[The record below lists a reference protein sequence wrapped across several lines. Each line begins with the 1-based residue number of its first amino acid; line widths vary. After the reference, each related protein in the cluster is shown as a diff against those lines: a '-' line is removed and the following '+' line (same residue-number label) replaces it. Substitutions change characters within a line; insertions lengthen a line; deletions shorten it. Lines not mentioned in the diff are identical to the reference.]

1 MQPMKMRPAFKDYL
15 WGGTRLREEYG
26 KDCDLSPVAES
37 WEISCHPDGP
47 STVMGG
53 PCAGKT
59 LAELLQEHPEWM
71 GTRDGAAVYGEFPRG
86 EFPLL
91 IKLIDA
97 AQSLSIQVHPAD
109 DYARRVENQQGKNE
123 MWYVVDAAPGAELI
137 IGFQR
142 PVDKEELRRRIAD
155 GTLEEVAAKIPVR
168 AGDCFSIPAGMLH
181 AIGGGILI
189 AEVQQNSNVTYRVY
203 DFGRKNPDG
212 SQRELHV
219 SNKLRRRL
227 RPKNISAARPRD
239 AETLRREVYPL
250 SQVFIVLDVSAAFG
264 GCDVFYRLHPYQRVD
279 QAINLTSHQPV
290 RECSRFKCRD
300 AYLAEYIY
308 SVDVERIHRG
318 EIKFPVASRYP
329 SSRWDCNCHWS
340 HRRQREPNRCLGMF
354 GRQTCYTQK

>member
-219 SNKLRRRL
+219 DKALDVIDSTLTAANAADRPPVEMGGYSEKTLTDWSYFTAKLLDIREQAALSSGPEGARCL
-227 RPKNISAARPRD
+227 LCVEGSLALSAPGCAL
-239 AETLRREVYPL
+239 TLRKGESAFVPAGTSVYTL
-250 SQVFIVLDVSAAFG
+250 AGTGKVL
-264 GCDVFYRLHPYQRVD
+264 
-279 QAINLTSHQPV
+279 LT
-290 RECSRFKCRD
+290 
-300 AYLAEYIY
+300 
-308 SVDVERIHRG
+308 
-318 EIKFPVASRYP
+318 EI
-329 SSRWDCNCHWS
+329 
-340 HRRQREPNRCLGMF
+340 
-354 GRQTCYTQK
+354 